1 MVPMQKR
8 KLHRLMVRLRP
19 ISYWYFVVVF
29 AISAFAAASTLRQN
43 NLKAL
48 ELRDHVLE
56 VDKNNGDIETALKE
70 LREYTYSHMNTQLS
84 SATGVYPPIQLRYRY
99 DRLVAEEQK
108 RVQGDNAEL
117 YTAAQLDCEKRFP
130 GGFSGSNR
138 LPCIQEYINI
148 HGKPE
153 AQPRTIPEG
162 LYKFD
167 FVSPVWSPDLAGLS
181 LVVAVMALVLL
192 VIRVVAQVWL
202 KHQIDN

>member
-1 MVPMQKR
+1 MVHMQKR

-19 ISYWYFVVVF
+19 ISYWYFVIIF
-29 AISAFAAASTLRQN
+29 LISGFAATYALRLN

-56 VDKNNGDIETALKE
+56 VDKSNGDIETALKE

-84 SATGVYPPIQLRYRY
+84 STTGVYPPIQLKYRY

-117 YTAAQLDCEKRFP
+117 YTAAQQDCEKRFP

-138 LPCIQEYINI
+138 LPCIQEYINT
-148 HGKPE
+148 HGKPD
-153 AQPRTIPEG
+153 AKPRTIPEG

-167 FVSPVWSPDLAGLS
+167 FVSPIWSPDLAGWS
-181 LVVAVMALVLL
+181 LVVATMALVLL
-192 VIRVVAQVWL
+192 TIRIAAQLWL
-202 KHQIDN
+202 KHQLDS